1 MGISCLRNK
10 NVKKEY
16 YELFKKN
23 LKNCY
28 DSYFISNIEYAL
40 KKRTFDKIKEENEEV
55 DNTYNLWTSYILEQL
70 NDEIPGLINWKQ
82 ELYLYIKEHN
92 FFNQYIF
99 QNGIFFQESIL
110 NKPKIKENI
119 NIENI
124 KYHFIDSEPI
134 YSSLENDELQSFSRK
149 SNMINIEDRKS
160 FFSINSEP
168 DENGIEQIRLSYTMD
183 SIDESIN
190 NNPELISKYHSY
202 KMKMYIKILRMHLE
216 KENHPIKKIINKFK
230 DLFGNQIILISDVCK
245 EIKNNDK
252 LCIEKGMPAIKQ
264 IQEFIEIIQVSLK
277 LFYSKSVNF
286 KYFSDEKDEI
296 INLITY
302 IIFNNKNNKRFY
314 EIVYE
319 LLKCM
324 NRENIEKLRAK
335 FKKTGNITPKDL
347 GIHPKFCL
355 DKDTEEYWSKYKN
368 GTLHLKEEEKDKKKS
383 SEIIRS
389 SIKEESFEKEELKQ
403 CVDNA
408 TSENIT
414 ESGLADIYKKMTLI
428 SHQSKKSI
436 STIKSQKTD
445 VNEVNMKEILLD
457 DFEKTHLPKFPEIP
471 KEENFLFSNSPYDLA
486 ISFLNRINNYKLPLE
501 KLVIVSYISV
511 LIVDCI
517 DKYWEDKRDEIKEG
531 FLNIDADQIM
541 SIYLYIIYK
550 CDFPEIVVQ
559 LDFIK
564 YFTTR
569 LTKQSVFGYY
579 YSTFEGCIRYLLKSN
594 DNIIKAPE

>member
-134 YSSLENDELQSFSRK
+134 YSSLENDELQNFSRK
-149 SNMINIEDRKS
+149 SNVINIEDRKS

-216 KENHPIKKIINKFK
+216 K
-230 DLFGNQIILISDVCK
+230 
-245 EIKNNDK
+245 
-252 LCIEKGMPAIKQ
+252 
-264 IQEFIEIIQVSLK
+264 
-277 LFYSKSVNF
+277 
-286 KYFSDEKDEI
+286 
-296 INLITY
+296 
-302 IIFNNKNNKRFY
+302 
-314 EIVYE
+314 
-319 LLKCM
+319 
-324 NRENIEKLRAK
+324 
-335 FKKTGNITPKDL
+335 
-347 GIHPKFCL
+347 
-355 DKDTEEYWSKYKN
+355 
-368 GTLHLKEEEKDKKKS
+368 
-383 SEIIRS
+383 
-389 SIKEESFEKEELKQ
+389 
-403 CVDNA
+403 
-408 TSENIT
+408 
-414 ESGLADIYKKMTLI
+414 
-428 SHQSKKSI
+428 
-436 STIKSQKTD
+436 
-445 VNEVNMKEILLD
+445 
-457 DFEKTHLPKFPEIP
+457 
-471 KEENFLFSNSPYDLA
+471 
-486 ISFLNRINNYKLPLE
+486 
-501 KLVIVSYISV
+501 
-511 LIVDCI
+511 
-517 DKYWEDKRDEIKEG
+517 
-531 FLNIDADQIM
+531 
-541 SIYLYIIYK
+541 
-550 CDFPEIVVQ
+550 
-559 LDFIK
+559 
-564 YFTTR
+564 
-569 LTKQSVFGYY
+569 
-579 YSTFEGCIRYLLKSN
+579 
-594 DNIIKAPE
+594 

>member
-70 NDEIPGLINWKQ
+70 NDEIPGFINWKQ
-82 ELYLYIKEHN
+82 ELYLYIKEYN

-149 SNMINIEDRKS
+149 SNVINIEDRKS

-216 KENHPIKKIINKFK
+216 KENNTIKKIINKFK

-264 IQEFIEIIQVSLK
+264 IQEFIEIVQVSLK

-335 FKKTGNITPKDL
+335 FKKTGNVTPKDL